1 MSERKMTA
9 EDRLVQLVESLEAQ
23 CVIVGRT
30 CGSDQH
36 AEINKSEA
44 EALITAYTAPLTAE
58 VERLRAIVELA
69 YHEGWAD
76 GRGLHFV
83 GTPPTN
89 EKRLHDWNVSQAKKA
104 ALDEKGKEGV

>member
-58 VERLRAIVELA
+58 VEKA
-69 YHEGWAD
+69 YREGFQD
-76 GRGLHFV
+76 GREWAMDDSEV
-83 GTPPTN
+83 GEDAYW
-89 EKRLHDWNVSQAKKA
+89 EKSQAKA
-104 ALDEKGKEGV
+104 ALDEKGKE